1 MQRPSARITQ
11 CWPSGADL
19 LSQRFRRMTDVGW
32 RRADI
37 GDLKPGDRK
46 QEPEDSDRKSESEVL
61 PNLAED
67 KP

>member
-1 MQRPSARITQ
+1 
-11 CWPSGADL
+11 
-19 LSQRFRRMTDVGW
+19 MTDVGW